1 MTTIILDSPVLSMI
15 NCGVPE
21 YAEATHSDV
30 NEEDLIKAV
39 DENIECI
46 IAMPTVSK
54 DYI

>member
-21 YAEATHSDV
+21 YTDATESDV
-30 NEEDLIKAV
+30 SDDDLSKAV

-54 DYI
+54 DYS